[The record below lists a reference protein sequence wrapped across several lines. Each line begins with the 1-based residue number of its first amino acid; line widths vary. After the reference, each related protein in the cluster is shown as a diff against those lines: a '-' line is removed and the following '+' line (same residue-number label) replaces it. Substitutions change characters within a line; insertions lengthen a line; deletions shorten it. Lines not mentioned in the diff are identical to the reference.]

1 MIVIGLILEGGGMRA
16 GFVAGALMALMD
28 RGLTGFDF
36 SVAVSASV
44 PTLAYFAAGQRDEIE
59 KVWRNEL
66 VTPKLVCYKNI
77 PAASLA
83 LSTRRPILDIDYLV
97 YEVFKKKHPLE
108 VGRLMKSEMACCF
121 AVTELSN
128 ARLTLLSPGDDDIY
142 KIFKAALA
150 VPGCYPAT
158 VRIDRWEYMDGG
170 IANLLPVHLL
180 LERKVDRIMAV
191 LSTPIDDK
199 YKPLNLL
206 ERTLLWRYFRRN
218 PWILRRLWETART
231 YEEERT
237 LLKELAKQEPPR
249 AFIIYPD
256 QMPPARF
263 ITRNRKKINQ
273 TIDLGYKKVKDLE
286 DRIRVFLN
294 EETVR
299 SDPSRPRGGLYQDEK
314 AAI

>member
-1 MIVIGLILEGGGMRA
+1 MIVIGLILEGGGMRG

-83 LSTRRPILDIDYLV
+83 LSTKRPVLDIDYLV
-97 YEVFKKKHPLE
+97 YEVFKKKYPLE
-108 VGRLMKSEMACCF
+108 IGRLMKSEMTCCF
-121 AVTELSN
+121 AVTELSR

-142 KIFKAALA
+142 KIFKAAIA

-180 LERKVDRIMAV
+180 LERKVDKIIAI

-206 ERTLLWRYFRRN
+206 ERTLLSRYFRRN
-218 PWILRRLWETART
+218 PWILRRLWEAART

-256 QMPPARF
+256 KMPPVRF
-263 ITRNRKKINQ
+263 ITRNRKKVNQ
-273 TIDLGYKKVKDLE
+273 TIDLGYEKVKELE

-299 SDPSRPRGGLYQDEK
+299 SDPSKPRGGL
-314 AAI
+314 